1 MFYLLLLVLVVAL
14 IYGPQCWVG
23 YVLRRHS
30 RELPGMPGT
39 GGELAQHLIDRFELE
54 GVTLEQTEQGDHY
67 DPEAQ
72 AVRLSAA
79 VYTGKSLTA
88 VATAAHEVG
97 HAIAFHRQEPVTQ
110 LRSRYLGSALR
121 WQRFGATLMVGLPIL
136 AAIFK
141 IPHVVII
148 AGLIGLSTMLISVF
162 MYAAILPEEW
172 DASFNKALP
181 ILYEGEYLPEQYHG
195 AVRQILTACAL
206 TYVAA
211 ALADMLRLWRWIA
224 ILKAGR

>member
-1 MFYLLLLVLVVAL
+1 MFYLLLVVALLVLV
-14 IYGPQCWVG
+14 YGPQWWVS

-30 RELPGMPGT
+30 RELDNMPGT
-39 GGELAQHLIDRFELE
+39 GGELARHLIERFELE
-54 GVTLEQTEQGDHY
+54 GVGVEQTELGDHY

-72 AVRLSAA
+72 MVRLSAA
-79 VYTGKSLTA
+79 VFTGKSLTA

-97 HAIAFHRQEPVTQ
+97 HAIAFYRQEPVTR
-110 LRSRYLGSALR
+110 LRSRYLAKAIS
-121 WQRFGATLMVGLPIL
+121 WQKFGTTLMVALPIL

-141 IPHVVII
+141 IPHVVIL
-148 AGLIGLSTMLISVF
+148 AALIGVGTMLISVM

-181 ILYEGEYLPEQYHG
+181 LLVEGEYVPEQYMP
-195 AVRQILTACAL
+195 AVRQILKACAL